1 MMIEFQGRIMLD
13 ADRFQENAQIWNT
26 LRSAF
31 LENGHTS
38 THNKHVENKCV
49 FRNDVKVLPHVRGL
63 TVC

>member
-1 MMIEFQGRIMLD
+1 MTY
-13 ADRFQENAQIWNT
+13 DRFQENAQIWNT

-31 LENGHTS
+31 LENGHISTQSKQVS

-49 FRNDVKVLPHVRGL
+49 FRNDVKVLPHVRCL